1 MLKYQLS
8 RQVFD
13 NDIVTLNYNNINY
26 NDFPTENDVEKIMVE
41 LECDDASFVSN
52 SDVLSFVGTMGYYN
66 QDLNSNDYIGYS
78 GKVSVYAVNYITNS
92 VYFLDDKYMELDLSD
107 IYAEVE
113 NGVITWVI
121 EFDKTHFI
129 AEGDYVDLFLLFG
142 PKTKVHL
149 DNQATLENVNYY
161 QIKWT
166 YDSMVENAQELSNIL
181 FGDIDASVNQTIYGD
196 INKVT
201 ALREQ
206 VRWARY
212 DIWQEPPNVT
222 LNKYKVNLKVPL
234 SLKTKI
240 DLYSE
245 GNIKEYFVDYEQQKS
260 VNTPIE
266 MEKYVYTP
274 VVVSKLN
281 HGSPVFEDC
290 MKINFNL
297 HFRAHDGDDWTVNNS
312 DSWNF
317 EKYGDYSNWTKNKY
331 YSYTPSPTSPNTQN
345 QWKRSCQ
352 SDLLKYVGFVTNDVK
367 YQKNKLKKSFLR
379 IFYYDSDNP
388 ATQNLLGYSTVFMD
402 CNKLYSK
409 FISKANFECYY
420 DDNGE
425 IVKGIKTDR
434 EVSVND
440 LTKILK
446 WSGMTTEEIEDYRLS
461 SQITVKNKYLSDNSS
476 EGFYL
481 YKWEG
486 EDEDTIP
493 NDVYMKIEFN
503 HAGYG
508 RNVPMMA
515 PYKDGQVKGF
525 KTNNEIID
533 DWSNTSTQYGIKRY
547 TRYSYIHLK
556 TKYDTNTNRRI
567 YYLDPDTYGVNKD
580 GNIININLYEARIAF
595 ND

>member
-8 RQVFD
+8 KQVFG
-13 NDIVTLNYNNINY
+13 NDTVPIQYNEINY
-26 NDFPTENDVEKIMVE
+26 RDYPNESNDKVLVE
-41 LECDDASFVSN
+41 LECDDASFVNN
-52 SDVLSFVGTMGYYN
+52 SDILTFSGVYSFYDPTI
-66 QDLNSNDYIGYS
+66 NDFVKFGDGGSIP
-78 GKVSVYAVNYITNS
+78 VYTVNYLTNS
-92 VYFLDDKYMELDLSD
+92 VYFIDGRYTDLEVSWMTSD
-107 IYAEVE
+107 VKDGTIIWTIY
-113 NGVITWVI
+113 
-121 EFDKTHFI
+121 FSKTHFYDERGNGELYI
-129 AEGDYVDLFLLFG
+129 RHKNGTEL
-142 PKTKVHL
+142 HL
-149 DNQATLENVNYY
+149 YGNPISYNQMTWVFDIMAP
-161 QIKWT
+161 
-166 YDSMVENAQELSNIL
+166 NAQEMSDLI
-181 FGDIDASVNQTIYGD
+181 FGPIDSTIDAQIDGYID
-196 INKVT
+196 DLLFFRPQ
-201 ALREQ
+201 A
-206 VRWARY
+206 RWAIFSQSGDQLSINISKHR
-212 DIWQEPPNVT
+212 VS
-222 LNKYKVNLKVPL
+222 LNIPIALKG
-234 SLKTKI
+234 KT

-297 HFRAHDGDDWTVNNS
+297 HFRAHDGDDWTVNSS

-352 SDLLKYVGFVTNDVK
+352 SDLLKYVGFVTNDIK

-420 DDNGE
+420 DDNGD

-508 RNVPMMA
+508 RNIPMMA

-525 KTNNEIID
+525 KTNNEIIN